1 MANSLPKRALQEEVL
16 EIHVGIADYKVT
28 GKPHRLITVGLGSC
42 VGVSLYDPGTGVGGL
57 LHVMLPEARQ
67 AAGNALK
74 PAKYADTGI
83 AVLVDALRRRGASL
97 RRLEAKLAGGAQM
110 FAGADEKF
118 LFNIGQR
125 NAEVARRV
133 LKDLGIR
140 VLAEDAGGTSG
151 RTMILDTAT
160 GQVII
165 RTLGAKVR
173 VI

>member
-1 MANSLPKRALQEEVL
+1 MLHSVPRLAPVEEVL

-42 VGVSLYDPGTGVGGL
+42 VGVSLYDPGTGIGGL
-57 LHVMLPEARQ
+57 LHVMLPEAQ
-67 AAGNALK
+67 QTDGTPK

-83 AVLVDALRRRGASL
+83 PVLVEALRREGAAL

-118 LFNIGQR
+118 LFNIGSR

-133 LKDLGIR
+133 LKSLGIR
-140 VLAEDAGGTSG
+140 IVAEDVGGTSG

-165 RTLGAKVR
+165 RMLGAKVK